1 MDTTVIHTNNTHPE
15 SESLLNGTELQGGR
29 YRIICTLGRG
39 GFGITYLADHMAL
52 DRKVCIKEFF
62 PKAYYKREGDT
73 SRLTLS
79 SDGFGDLMDRYKS
92 KFVKEARTI
101 ATLDHPNIIH
111 IYDVFEENDT
121 AYYVMDYIDGGT
133 LQDMVAAGGA
143 MSEIKARNYIRQL
156 AEALDYIH
164 SRDIIHLDVK
174 PSNVIVNKADGRV
187 ILIDFGL
194 SKHYDSSGAQT
205 STTPVG
211 ISHGYAPIEQYQDGG
226 VNTFSPRT
234 DIYSLGATFYYLVV
248 GKTPPT
254 AAIVNDDGLG
264 ALPSHL
270 SPDVRR
276 SIERAMQPRRKDR
289 PASVKEF
296 LAILTTSNPEDKPQS
311 KKRSWLWLYLL
322 LIFIIVVV
330 SIVLVLQNRDKH
342 SDNKPNEGENYTEMY
357 NGIEMHMI
365 WVDGGEFMMGSNTGE
380 ADEQPIHK
388 VLLDGYWI
396 SETEVTQAQWEAVMN
411 TTVSQQ
417 RDLVDPS
424 WDLLGVGA
432 DYPMYYVNYYD
443 ALEFCRRLSEMTGM
457 TYTLPTE
464 AQWEYAALGGRYSH
478 GYIYSGSNNIYD
490 VAWFDTNSRE
500 KIYTVKNKRPNEL
513 GLYDMSGNVLEWCLD
528 YSGDY
533 PSYTVSNP
541 KCTTFHQ
548 WVVVRGGNYL
558 LKNSRC
564 RVANRSYDSPSGRY
578 NGTGFRVVCIPE

>member
-121 AYYVMDYIDGGT
+121 AYYVMDYIDGET

-174 PSNVIVNKADGRV
+174 PSNVIVNKADSRV

-296 LAILTTSNPEDKPQS
+296 LAILTTPKPEDKPQS
-311 KKRSWLWLYLL
+311 KKRSWLWLWLL
-322 LIFIIVVV
+322 LIVVISAV
-330 SIVLVLQNRDKH
+330 IAGVAYYIQSVK
-342 SDNKPNEGENYTEMY
+342 
-357 NGIEMHMI
+357 
-365 WVDGGEFMMGSNTGE
+365 SNTVNAVVESNIDEINSQNDRLTLNSGE
-380 ADEQPIHK
+380 ESLDANGTSSATQDTYKPKVSMSDEVRTDPRSVDLGLSVNWAICNVGTSSEYK
-388 VLLDGYWI
+388 SGNFYSWGEIDTKYRYSEDN
-396 SETEVTQAQWEAVMN
+396 SETYNSIIGDIE
-411 TTVSQQ
+411 
-417 RDLVDPS
+417 
-424 WDLLGVGA
+424 G
-432 DYPMYYVNYYD
+432 
-443 ALEFCRRLSEMTGM
+443 
-457 TYTLPTE
+457 
-464 AQWEYAALGGRYSH
+464 YAR
-478 GYIYSGSNNIYD
+478 YD
-490 VAWFDTNSRE
+490 VARAEWGGDWRLPTKEELEELE
-500 KIYTVKNKRPNEL
+500 KECIWTADIVL
-513 GLYDMSGNVLEWCLD
+513 G
-528 YSGDY
+528 
-533 PSYTVSNP
+533 
-541 KCTTFHQ
+541 
-548 WVVVRGGNYL
+548 
-558 LKNSRC
+558 
-564 RVANRSYDSPSGRY
+564 Y
-578 NGTGFRVVCIPE
+578 NGYRVTGPNGNSIFLPASGGRSNAQLAMENSFAGYWSGTERDSQTAYGLTIRPEKDYVSGSAYEWKYMGRLVRPVIEKY